1 MVKKRF
7 VVVVFKKKKF
17 KKRRERK
24 TGRSVLC
31 VTQSGLRPVVSQW
44 DEQSAAMCRQSSP
57 VSPDNMDNSA
67 PYGPSGEGHFPALHT
82 DERALET
89 GRES

>member
-7 VVVVFKKKKF
+7 VVVVLEEKKGE
-17 KKRRERK
+17 RERE